1 MTEALLRREIK
12 KAIDRLPVER
22 LGSLADYVA
31 FLDRPTLSHQIE
43 NAERD
48 LKANKGVNWRKVRDD
63 V

>member
-12 KAIDRLPVER
+12 KTIDRLPTER
-22 LGSLADYVA
+22 LASVADYVA
-31 FLDRPTLSHQIE
+31 FLNRPALAEPIE
-43 NAERD
+43 KAEHD